1 MRKILSYLTI
11 ASFFSSSAFADPAIL
26 TANVNFR
33 VGPGTG
39 FQSMRVLPQ
48 GDEVDIKECD
58 AEASWCA
65 VGYSGTN
72 GFVAGKY
79 LNQSDSTAPAWPRV
93 FTTDTGAT
101 ITLFQPQITSWKG
114 FRELEA
120 PRDRTE
126 ILRRREAGLR
136 GHRAFSQDRG

>member
-1 MRKILSYLTI
+1 MRRTIAYLTI
-11 ASFFSSSAFADPAIL
+11 ATFFSTSAFADPAVL

-39 FQSMRVLPQ
+39 FDAMRVIPQ
-48 GDEVDIKECD
+48 GEEVDIKECD

-65 VGYSGTN
+65 VSYSGAN

-93 FTTDTGAT
+93 FNTDTGAT
-101 ITLFQPQITSWKG
+101 ITLFQPQITSWKD
-114 FRELEA
+114 FRLE
-120 PRDRTE
+120 T
-126 ILRRREAGLR
+126 
-136 GHRAFSQDRG
+136 